1 MYKTPEI
8 LTDLIR
14 ENPLLEFGLAYRLF
28 NLSQLAKYLHP
39 IVETRAKRDVRPQT
53 IVTALSRLQ
62 SQKIK
67 RAPKAQDFHVDNVS
81 VTSGLG
87 TRTYHNSPEVRAK
100 LSKIME
106 VSHAKKA
113 FFHHTESTHE
123 ITIFYDASQIGD
135 IKIFLPFQTKYTNE
149 NITCVTVRFGEHLFH
164 VPGLLFSLMQKINL
178 QNVNIIDI
186 SSTFTEFNFYV
197 DQKDTKITFE
207 TLYDSFIRK

>member
-39 IVETRAKRDVRPQT
+39 MVEARAKRDVRPET

-62 SQKIK
+62 THKIK
-67 RAPKAQDFHVDNVS
+67 QAPQAQDFRVENVS

-87 TRTYHNSPEVRAK
+87 TRTYHNTPEVRAQ
-100 LSKIME
+100 LSKLME
-106 VSHAKKA
+106 RAHENNA
-113 FFHHTESTHE
+113 FFHHTESTYE
-123 ITIFYDASQIGD
+123 ITIFYDQGTRNQLE
-135 IKIFLPFQTKYTNE
+135 KLLPFPTKYENE
-149 NITCVTVRFGEHLFH
+149 TITCVGVRFGEELFH
-164 VPGLLFSLMQKINL
+164 IPGLLFSLMQKINL
-178 QNVNIIDI
+178 QNVNIVDI

-197 DQKDTKITFE
+197 DQADTKITFE
-207 TLYDSFIRK
+207 TLYDCFVRK